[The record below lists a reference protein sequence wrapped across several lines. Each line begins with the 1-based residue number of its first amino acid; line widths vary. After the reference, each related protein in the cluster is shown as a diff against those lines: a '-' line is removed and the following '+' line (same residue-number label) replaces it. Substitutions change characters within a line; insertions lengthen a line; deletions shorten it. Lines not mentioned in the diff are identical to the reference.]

1 MMDIVR
7 AIRAMAGPGQSS
19 SLEDPD
25 ILAPAR
31 TGNRLWLPFV
41 GLVTAMLCMPFIRAI
56 FWLGDEGVL
65 LHGADRM
72 LRGSTLYVDFFEFL
86 PPGGFVLTAAWFS
99 VTGVSFLSA
108 RTLAVLTFVGIAS
121 FTYLA
126 CRQASRNAPLS
137 AFLTIGWAMMSQGPW
152 MQVSHHW
159 FTTLFAMV
167 AAWAALANL
176 EQRALRQPLIAGVA
190 AGAAAMV
197 TPTRG
202 ALAALAALTA
212 FLNLRQNRT
221 GSITYVL
228 GVMLVPVGLVVY
240 LAFNH
245 SLAAAFDDIIRF
257 TATRYAAIQYV
268 PFGSFGSIQ
277 NFPLIYLFSL
287 AAVLTL
293 LVCARD
299 WRAALR
305 DRPLQLCAA
314 FGLAGFIGCYPR
326 PDIFHISYAAPLAY
340 PLLTLCVS
348 RLTPRW
354 HPAFRSIFAAVAIV
368 LHIPSVLFFLWI
380 AQYAL
385 RNEVV
390 STPRGDVKLVKKLVI
405 QEGIREMLAR
415 IQATPPRDSFFFY
428 PNIPMLPFLAER
440 EHVAEYDILQPGYT
454 LPSQYHDACLSVMRH
469 ADWLIIDRTWIGPKA
484 WKLTFPAMQNAQP
497 QETLDFERALDSGFD
512 FVALDG
518 TYELRRRRKDV
529 SDAICAGP
537 AE

>member
-1 MMDIVR
+1 MNIIR
-7 AIRAMAGPGQSS
+7 AIGAMASPGQST
-19 SLEDPD
+19 SLDHPE
-25 ILAPAR
+25 ILARAR
-31 TGNRLWLPFV
+31 PSSRLWLLFV
-41 GLVTAMLCMPFIRAI
+41 GLVTAMLCMPFARAI

-99 VTGVSFLSA
+99 VTGVSLLSA
-108 RTLAVLTFVGIAS
+108 RILAILTNVGIAC
-121 FTYLA
+121 FMFLA
-126 CRQASRNAPLS
+126 CRRASRNAPLS
-137 AFLTIGWAMMSQGPW
+137 GLLVIGWVMMSQGPW

-167 AAWAALANL
+167 GAWAAFASL
-176 EQRALRQPLIAGVA
+176 EQRALRWPLIAGVA
-190 AGAAAMV
+190 MGAAAMV
-197 TPTRG
+197 IPTRG
-202 ALAALAALTA
+202 ALAVLAALTA

-228 GVMLVPVGLVVY
+228 GVMLVPAGLVAY
-240 LAFNH
+240 LVANH
-245 SLAAAFDDIIRF
+245 SLAAAFDDVIRF

-268 PFGSFGSIQ
+268 PFGSFGSAQ
-277 NFPLIYLFSL
+277 NFPLIYLFPL

-326 PDIFHISYAAPLAY
+326 PDIFHISYAAPLVY
-340 PLLTLCVS
+340 PLLVLCVS

-354 HPAFRSIFAAVAIV
+354 HPAFRSMFAIVVIV

-380 AQYAL
+380 AQHAL
-385 RNEVV
+385 RDEVV
-390 STPRGDVKLVKKLVI
+390 PTPRGDVKLVKKLAV
-405 QEGIREMLAR
+405 QAGVREMLAR
-415 IQATPPRDSFFFY
+415 IQATPPHDSFFFY
-428 PNIPMLPFLAER
+428 PHMPMLPFLTGR
-440 EHVAEYDILQPGYT
+440 EHVAKYDIFAPGYT
-454 LPSQYHDACLSVMRH
+454 LPSQYHDACVSVMRH

-484 WKLTFPAMQNAQP
+484 WKLAFPAMQNAQP
-497 QETLDFERALDSGFD
+497 QETLDFERALDSGFE

-529 SDAICAGP
+529 SDAICASP

>member
-1 MMDIVR
+1 MMSIVR
-7 AIRAMAGPGQSS
+7 AMASPGQET
-19 SLEDPD
+19 SLEGAE
-25 ILAPAR
+25 ILVPAR
-31 TGNRLWLPFV
+31 RGNRLWLPFV
-41 GLVTAMLCMPFIRAI
+41 GLVTAMLCMPFARAI

-72 LRGSTLYVDFFEFL
+72 LKGSTLYVDFFEFL

-108 RTLAVLTFVGIAS
+108 RTLAVLTFVGIAC

-126 CRQASRNAPLS
+126 CQRVSRNAPLS
-137 AFLTIGWAMMSQGPW
+137 ALLTIGWVMMSQGPW

-167 AAWAALANL
+167 GAWAALAGL
-176 EQRALRQPLIAGVA
+176 EQRAIRWPLIAGVA
-190 AGAAAMV
+190 VGAAAMV

-228 GVMLVPVGLVVY
+228 GVMLVPVGLVIY
-240 LAFNH
+240 LALNH
-245 SLAAAFDDIIRF
+245 SLGAAFDDVIRF
-257 TATRYAAIQYV
+257 TASRYAAIQYA
-268 PFGSFGSIQ
+268 PFGLFASAQ
-277 NFPLIYLFSL
+277 NFPLIYLFPL

-293 LVCARD
+293 MVCARD
-299 WRAALR
+299 WRAALG

-326 PDIFHISYAAPLAY
+326 PDIFHISYTAPLAY
-340 PLLTLCVS
+340 PLLVLCVS

-354 HPAFRSIFAAVAIV
+354 HPAFRSTFAAVAIV
-368 LHIPSVLFFLWI
+368 LHVPSVLIFSLN
-380 AQYAL
+380 AQHAL
-385 RNEVV
+385 RDEAVP
-390 STPRGDVKLVKKLVI
+390 TPRGDVKLVI
-405 QEGIREMLAR
+405 QGGAREMLAR
-415 IQATPPRDSFFFY
+415 IQATPPGDAFFFY
-428 PNIPMLPFLAER
+428 PNMTMLPFLTGR
-440 EHVAEYDILQPGYT
+440 EHVAKYDIFVPGYT
-454 LPSQYHDACLSVMRH
+454 LPSQYHDACLSVMRR
-469 ADWLIIDRTWIGPKA
+469 ADWLIIDRTWIGPEA

-497 QETLDFERALDSGFD
+497 QETLDFEQALDGGFD

-518 TYELRRRRKDV
+518 TFELRRRRKDASEAV
-529 SDAICAGP
+529 CTGSAK
-537 AE
+537 